1 MNNKNILFFD
11 AINAININNGVVK
24 LILGNQ
30 PSNQILENQ
39 GKAINPEPSQVVAM
53 PLNSFM
59 YALAVFI
66 KEPKNKE
73 MIEKV
78 QEAAGLNKTQQ

>member
-1 MNNKNILFFD
+1 
-11 AINAININNGVVK
+11 
-24 LILGNQ
+24 
-30 PSNQILENQ
+30 
-39 GKAINPEPSQVVAM
+39 M

>member
-1 MNNKNILFFD
+1 M
-11 AINAININNGVVK
+11 
-24 LILGNQ
+24 
-30 PSNQILENQ
+30 LESQ